1 MKYPIHENMNTS
13 FVNLASLIRYLR
25 GLQFV
30 GTIRIE
36 LSSYEAVI
44 EFTGANTMRAREN
57 DHFSGRI
64 SSGEDALQRIL
75 IRAKEPGGLI
85 HVFQETPPELPKTA
99 YVDRSIAAA
108 ANHMVTSTSD
118 TPVRNFGDTAKG
130 LEHLPVPVND
140 NSLAN
145 RNGKANPDADENWVE
160 LLDLISELL
169 TTVDESLSKTN
180 IHFTDAFKNACGF
193 VSNEH
198 PFLDP
203 DSDVFSYSHGFISVR
218 QRLAPKELS
227 AGVIVALGRIMD
239 RLREDAYFGNVYH
252 LTLHRIRV
260 LANRRKLEFDKFTM
274 TNQLQSVIG
283 I

>member
-13 FVNLASLIRYLR
+13 FVNLAGLVRYLH

-30 GTIRIE
+30 GTISIE

-44 EFTGANTMRAREN
+44 EFTAENTMRAREN
-57 DHFSGRI
+57 DHFSGRA

-75 IRAKEPGGLI
+75 IRAKEPGGLV
-85 HVFQETPPELPKTA
+85 HVFQETPSELPKTA
-99 YVDRSIAAA
+99 YVDRSIAAG
-108 ANHMVTSTSD
+108 ANRMVTGTAD
-118 TPVRNFGDTAKG
+118 TPVRNFGDAARG

-140 NSLAN
+140 NPLAN
-145 RNGKANPDADENWVE
+145 GNGKTNPEADENWVE

-193 VSNEH
+193 ISNEH

-203 DSDVFSYSHGFISVR
+203 DSDVFSYAEGFISVR
-218 QRLAPKELS
+218 QRLAPKDLT
-227 AGVIVALGRIMD
+227 AGVIVALGHIMD

-260 LANRRKLEFDKFTM
+260 LANRRKFEFDKFTM

>member
-1 MKYPIHENMNTS
+1 MNTS
-13 FVNLASLIRYLR
+13 FVNLAGLVRYLR
-25 GLQFV
+25 SLQFV

-44 EFTGANTMRAREN
+44 EFTEANTMRAREH
-57 DHFSGRI
+57 DHIAGRV
-64 SSGEDALQRIL
+64 SHGEGALRRIL
-75 IRAKEPGGLI
+75 IRAKEPGGRI
-85 HVFQETPPELPKTA
+85 HVYQETPSERSQTA
-99 YVDRSIAAA
+99 FVDKSIIAG
-108 ANHMVTSTSD
+108 ANHMISSTAD
-118 TPVRNFGDTAKG
+118 TPVRNFGDAAKG
-130 LEHLPVPVND
+130 LEHLPVPVSGNP
-140 NSLAN
+140 LVN
-145 RNGKANPDADENWVE
+145 RNGKEDPDENWAE
-160 LLDLISELL
+160 LLGLISELL

-193 VSNEH
+193 ISNEH

-203 DSDVFSYSHGFISVR
+203 DSDVFSYMDGFICVR
-218 QRLAPKELS
+218 QRLAPNDLT

-274 TNQLQSVIG
+274 TNQLQRVIG